1 MDARSRNDV
10 AARALVEDDD
20 RGAACGGEEAPPATP
35 TPGRR
40 RRRHCRRDLHS
51 RGPRPEVMYV
61 LKPARGPLLFF
72 MITKLRFTGCAK
84 FTF

>member
-35 TPGRR
+35 TPP
-40 RRRHCRRDLHS
+40 L
-51 RGPRPEVMYV
+51 
-61 LKPARGPLLFF
+61 PA
-72 MITKLRFTGCAK
+72 
-84 FTF
+84 